1 MTVYPPAFHIAQA
14 VGLTGAAWL
23 SGTPALHLSSS
34 TSKSTNNSFK

>member
-23 SGTPALHLSSS
+23 SGTPAPPPLHLLY
-34 TSKSTNNSFK
+34 F